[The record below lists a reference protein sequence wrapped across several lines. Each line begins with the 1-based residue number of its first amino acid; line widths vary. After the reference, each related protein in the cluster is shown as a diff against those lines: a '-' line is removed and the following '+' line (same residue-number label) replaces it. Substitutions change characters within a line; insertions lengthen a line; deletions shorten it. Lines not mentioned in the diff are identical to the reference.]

1 MRTVSASG
9 LMSMVALY
17 ISNAAYTFY
26 IVTMAS
32 SSGSYQQTPAI
43 SPFEYLFFLFLAGI
57 AFVMTGV
64 GILLNSLV
72 RHNGLTFT
80 RLFYMIWLTILGL
93 IDVIFSQTWTPPVF
107 FATAA
112 FGTST
117 SAYLV
122 LLIVIPATVTASL
135 LWFIYAA
142 AKRQNSSGRRSAVS
156 HVRR

>member
-9 LMSMVALY
+9 LMAMVVLY
-17 ISNAAYTFY
+17 ISNAAYMFY

-32 SSGSYQQTPAI
+32 SSGVYQWNRI
-43 SPFEYLFFLFLAGI
+43 SSFEYSFFIFLAGI

-72 RHNGLTFT
+72 RHNGLAFT
-80 RLFYMIWLTILGL
+80 RLFYMIWLTILGM
-93 IDVIFSQTWTPPVF
+93 IDVIFSQTWKPPVLYT
-107 FATAA
+107 TAA

-122 LLIVIPATVTASL
+122 LLIAIPATVTTSL
-135 LWFIYAA
+135 IWFIYTAA
-142 AKRQNSSGRRSAVS
+142 TRKNGQSDSL
-156 HVRR
+156 